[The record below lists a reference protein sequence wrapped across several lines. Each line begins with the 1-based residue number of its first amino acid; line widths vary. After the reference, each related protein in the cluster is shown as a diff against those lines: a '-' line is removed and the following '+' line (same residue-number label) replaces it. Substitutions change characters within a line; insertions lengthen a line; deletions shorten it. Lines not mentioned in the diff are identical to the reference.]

1 MNISA
6 ELCSGF
12 IPKLYLSFEDLFFID
27 CVKVGDQAGRTPA
40 GRWGCCR
47 PITVSSSNWF
57 QGLIFCH
64 PAAAADCES
73 RWIHFLREMNEASV
87 RDKMDVGEHT
97 WARVWVTFTHFPP
110 QNILLWLLWTAGDGW
125 QVRRGRTDSILRWKR
140 LDEAFVAAEKEDYWV
155 KGQMKD
161 CAAAVTHLQEP
172 ETPPIITFFKSVFFF
187 FILMAHNSRFNV
199 RHFLHP
205 LSSTLLW

>member
-1 MNISA
+1 MTISA

-12 IPKLYLSFEDLFFID
+12 IPKLHLIFEDLFFID
-27 CVKVGDQAGRTPA
+27 CVKVGDQAGRTTA
-40 GRWGCCR
+40 GRWGRRR

-97 WARVWVTFTHFPP
+97 WARVWVTFTHFLP
-110 QNILLWLLWTAGDGW
+110 QNISLWLLWTAGDGR
-125 QVRRGRTDSILRWKR
+125 QVRQGRTDSIFAVKAPRWGLCGCRERRLLSERTDERLYSSSYTLARNHNENLR
-140 LDEAFVAAEKEDYWV
+140 
-155 KGQMKD
+155 
-161 CAAAVTHLQEP
+161 
-172 ETPPIITFFKSVFFF
+172 PP
-187 FILMAHNSRFNV
+187 R
-199 RHFLHP
+199 
-205 LSSTLLW
+205 

>member
-12 IPKLYLSFEDLFFID
+12 IPKLHLSFDDLFFIA
-27 CVKVGDQAGRTPA
+27 CVKDGGDQAGRTAA
-40 GRWGCCR
+40 GRRGPRR

-57 QGLIFCH
+57 RGLIFCH

-87 RDKMDVGEHT
+87 RDEMDVGEHT
-97 WARVWVTFTHFPP
+97 WARVCVTFTHFKTFCFDRFE
-110 QNILLWLLWTAGDGW
+110 LLATADRFVGAELIPFW
-125 QVRRGRTDSILRWKR
+125 WWKR

-155 KGQMKD
+155 KGQMN
-161 CAAAVTHLQEP
+161 VQQHLHTKPPREP
-172 ETPPIITFFKSVFFF
+172 ETPDNYFF
-187 FILMAHNSRFNV
+187 
-199 RHFLHP
+199 
-205 LSSTLLW
+205 